1 MPRQKLARRFEPRFG
16 VSESMLE
23 TECKWLQ
30 RELEDRLLSST
41 NDLRRDLSLLHE
53 KVATSEQQ
61 LQATL
66 QTLPDRERLA
76 LKSMLA
82 RDVFHIAALYEK
94 FLRSSPEIAIVT
106 AESKPAAEEIDSN
119 DEPRKVLVFK
129 DSLFA

>member
-30 RELEDRLLSST
+30 RELEDRLLSSAT
-41 NDLRRDLSLLHE
+41 DLRRDLSVLHG
-53 KVATSEQQ
+53 KVATSEQF

-66 QTLPDRERLA
+66 QNLPDRQRLA
-76 LKSMLA
+76 LKCMLA

-94 FLRSSPEIAIVT
+94 FLRSSPEIAT
-106 AESKPAAEEIDSN
+106 ATGESKPAAEELDGN

-129 DSLFA
+129 ESLFT